1 MINAYNK
8 EYVYDA
14 QKVLGEAVDYAVNGL
29 NIDLSMFWVLFLESK
44 YSSKIEIGDYEP
56 IFGMSGIE
64 LANRIVGNVLSD
76 SNYYPFD
83 RSEEYWLGYYLA
95 YYQWKTG
102 LPFKTI
108 SKYISI
114 KELLSLYNPYH
125 EMDVESFVTR
135 VSEIINE
142 RKNMTNLM
150 AMRIK
155 RNLTRKELSE
165 LSNVPLR
172 TIEQYEQR
180 RKNINKASA
189 EDVLAMARTL
199 LCKPEELL
207 ELI

>member
-1 MINAYNK
+1 MLAYNK
-8 EYVYDA
+8 SYVYDA
-14 QKVLGEAVDYAVNGL
+14 QKRLGEALDYAVNGL
-29 NIDLSMFWVLFLESK
+29 KMNLSEFWSIFANSRYAAK
-44 YSSKIEIGDYEP
+44 MEIGDCEL
-56 IFGMSGIE
+56 IFGMSGAE
-64 LANRIVGNVLSD
+64 LAEKVLDNKQYNRD
-76 SNYYPFD
+76 YYSFE
-83 RSEEYWLGYYLA
+83 RSEEYWLGYCLA
-95 YYQWKTG
+95 YFQWKTC
-102 LPFKTI
+102 LSFKKMTEFV
-108 SKYISI
+108 SI
-114 KELLSLYNPYH
+114 EELLSLYNPYH

-180 RKNINKASA
+180 RNNINKASA
-189 EDVLAMARTL
+189 EYVLAMARTL